1 METLAKIIYYG
12 VHLLGLT
19 LFAFAG
25 GFIIVMGY
33 VYFLGVWGV

>member
-12 VHLLGLT
+12 ARLTGLII
-19 LFAFAG
+19 FAFAG
-25 GFIIVMGY
+25 GFLLMMGY